1 MIHRYFFDMVYMF
14 SIYLAADFGL
24 GPFELALLLWA
35 IGSGG
40 QKEVREDV
48 GNEN

>member
-1 MIHRYFFDMVYMF
+1 MIHRYFFDMFYMF

-24 GPFELALLLWA
+24 GAFELALLLWA